1 MNSINIKSQTFPPD
15 EDIVK
20 FSEEMQ
26 NPRTAIINVRR

>member
-15 EDIVK
+15 DDIVN

-26 NPRTAIINVRR
+26 NPRAATIHVRR